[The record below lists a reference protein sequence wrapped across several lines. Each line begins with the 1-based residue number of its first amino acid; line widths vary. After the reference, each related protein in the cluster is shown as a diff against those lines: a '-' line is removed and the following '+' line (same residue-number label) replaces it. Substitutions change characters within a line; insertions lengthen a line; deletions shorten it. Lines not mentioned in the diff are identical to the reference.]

1 MHETYTQPHKAP
13 KNYRTIFNSNDM
25 ILMNEII

>member
-25 ILMNEII
+25 VLMNEIV